1 MQKYVKF
8 KKYKDYYENATFDI
22 AFFIE
27 CLGFVCS
34 FLSLPFFFFSTY
46 KQQKCI
52 SQVFYRLKSPRPS
65 YQLTGYLVKA

>member
-8 KKYKDYYENATFDI
+8 KKYKDYYENTTFDI

-34 FLSLPFFFFSTY
+34 FLSLPFFFF
-46 KQQKCI
+46 QLINNRNLFLKC
-52 SQVFYRLKSPRPS
+52 SV
-65 YQLTGYLVKA
+65 G